1 MCTYSS
7 FWPKWSLNCDQ
18 IFCKKEKKNKSQCH
32 INHSFALH
40 QNHPDYCALR
50 ATNFAG
56 QTEIFQRIE
65 KLKSV
70 LKFLKYRN
78 TCQSL
83 KTFQGIQNFT
93 DYMEKFQRVSKV
105 FRVLRNFQSIQKL
118 YGTFQNIW
126 TLVRVSKL
134 TRESRILKIIQ
145 KLFRL
150 SGNFSLCPVFFSE
163 CQKKFQSV

>member
-1 MCTYSS
+1 MIK
-7 FWPKWSLNCDQ
+7 FFVK
-18 IFCKKEKKNKSQCH
+18 KKEKKEPVSHQSLVCITSKSPWLLRITCNKLC
-32 INHSFALH
+32 
-40 QNHPDYCALR
+40 R
-50 ATNFAG
+50 ANWN
-56 QTEIFQRIE
+56 FQRIE

-70 LKFLKYRN
+70 LNFLEYQN

-163 CQKKFQSV
+163 CQNKFQSV